1 MIVYNKE
8 NLLIKW
14 VNGEDMK
21 KDSLKVKLF
30 RIFVITLAIPII
42 LFGAFMSYNTLTM
55 LRENTRDL
63 MKINMKQKGDNIR
76 LVLES
81 YEDLLYQA
89 YTDDEMVVW
98 MDKLN
103 AEKDI
108 PVTTGQI
115 RRYFQGLLNA
125 KDYIRAITVISKSG
139 KVITYDQLTPAT
151 YESSWIG
158 NFSRTGEEIY
168 EEVKTSNQMHF
179 FATEYARKFAGED
192 YYLFHLAHRIIDYK
206 NLDEEKGVIII
217 SLDEKLLNDV
227 LQMEEDELSYTF
239 LVNEE
244 YQIISALEKEM
255 IGQRLVSETDDP
267 EKRTEIYKEYLSDYV
282 GYHPFYMSFE
292 QYHDEGYGWDVVSVV
307 DQSSFIR
314 EIAKKIGLIILVA
327 VVLFLM
333 DSILIVKLSN
343 ELTVSVQHV
352 INKMQETEKGDLSVR
367 IPIEEKMPLE
377 IEKIAGQFNG
387 TIERLG
393 VAIERQKIAEIRA
406 MEAQINPH
414 FLYNTLDTI
423 NWMAIEKEE
432 YDINNAI
439 NSLAHILRYAI
450 SDFGETVLMR
460 DEINWLKQYAF
471 LQQYRFK
478 NKFVYKIDAEE
489 DVLDYRIHK
498 LLFQPFVENAIIH
511 GFEKKQQQYLLEVT
525 VRTQDN
531 GIKIIICDNGKG
543 MEPEIVEQI
552 NNGSRIGG
560 REKEHIGID
569 NAIGRLHM
577 YCKAQEKIYIRSEI
591 DKGTKIEIWFPIHQ
605 ESC

>member
-1 MIVYNKE
+1 
-8 NLLIKW
+8 
-14 VNGEDMK
+14 MK
-21 KDSLKVKLF
+21 KYSLKVKLF

-42 LFGAFMSYNTLTM
+42 LFGLFMSYNTLTM
-55 LRENTRDL
+55 LRENTRKL
-63 MKINMKQKGDNIR
+63 MKINLKQKRDNIR
-76 LVLES
+76 LVLDS
-81 YEDLLYQA
+81 YQDLLYQA
-89 YTDDEMVVW
+89 YTDDDMVVW
-98 MDKLN
+98 MDNLN

-151 YESSWIG
+151 YESSWIS
-158 NFSRTGEEIY
+158 NFSKTEQEIY
-168 EEVKTSNQMHF
+168 EEVRESNNMHF
-179 FATEYARKFAGED
+179 FATEYAKKFAGED

-206 NLDEEKGVIII
+206 NLNEEKGVIII

-227 LQMEEDELSYTF
+227 LQMKEDDLNHTF

-244 YQIISALEKEM
+244 YQIVSALEKEM
-255 IGQRLVSETDDP
+255 IGQRLGNETDEP
-267 EKRTEIYKEYLSDYV
+267 EKRTEVYKKYLSDYV
-282 GYHPFYMSFE
+282 GYHPFYMSFD
-292 QYHDEGYGWDVVSVV
+292 QYHDEVYGWDVVSVV

-314 EIAKKIGLIILVA
+314 EIAEKIGLIILVA

-333 DSILIVKLSN
+333 DSILIVKLSD
-343 ELTVSVQHV
+343 ELTDSVQQV
-352 INKMQETEKGDLSVR
+352 ILKMQETEKGDLSVR
-367 IPIEEKMPLE
+367 IPIEEKMPVE
-377 IEKIAGQFNG
+377 IEKIAEQFNG

-393 VAIERQKIAEIRA
+393 IAIEKQKIAEIRA
-406 MEAQINPH
+406 LEAQINPH
-414 FLYNTLDTI
+414 FLYNTLDAI

-450 SDFGETVLMR
+450 SGFGETVSMR
-460 DEINWLKQYAF
+460 EEINWLKQYVF

-478 NKFVYKIDAEE
+478 NKFVYKIDVEE
-489 DVLDYRIHK
+489 EVLDDKIHK
-498 LLFQPFVENAIIH
+498 LLFQPFIENAIIH
-511 GFEKKQQQYLLEVT
+511 GFEKGQQQYLLEVT
-525 VRTQDN
+525 VRREDN

-560 REKEHIGID
+560 KEREHIGIN
-569 NAIGRLHM
+569 NAISRIHM
-577 YCKAQEKIYIRSEI
+577 YCKAQEKIFIRSELNQ
-591 DKGTKIEIWFPIHQ
+591 GTEIEIWFPVNP
-605 ESC
+605 ENE